1 MQQMIIMPAE
11 QLLNEVKNI
20 VETAISNRTQNDNSE
35 KLLSAAEACKLFQP
49 SISKVTLHR
58 WTKEGL
64 IPVHR
69 MRGRIYYKQS
79 EVIAAAQAITKYSR
93 NKPHQAA

>member
-1 MQQMIIMPAE
+1 MQQMILMPAE
-11 QLLNEVKNI
+11 QLFNEVKNI
-20 VETAISNRTQNDNSE
+20 VETAINKRNQTDNAE

-49 SISKVTLHR
+49 GISKVTLHR

-79 EVIAAAQAITKYSR
+79 EVIAASQTITKYNR
-93 NKPHQAA
+93 NKTA